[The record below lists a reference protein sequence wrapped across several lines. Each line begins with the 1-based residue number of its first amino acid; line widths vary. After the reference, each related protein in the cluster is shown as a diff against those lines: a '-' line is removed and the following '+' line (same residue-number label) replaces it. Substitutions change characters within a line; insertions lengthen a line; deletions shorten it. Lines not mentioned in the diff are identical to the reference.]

1 LPVLL
6 NEWCTFLRIL
16 HQHFITNTAANTVAG
31 SCLQLHGNLIVTC
44 TKCAQYEKAVTLP
57 GCSRVLTREMINS
70 NAKR

>member
-44 TKCAQYEKAVTLP
+44 TKCAQYEKAGMYSSHITWLQQ
-57 GCSRVLTREMINS
+57 GAHARND
-70 NAKR
+70 